1 MVCKTHAAK
10 CGIPDPYHI
19 LHEYY
24 KPGQTII
31 GGVVSQSFI
40 LSSPKDFQEQPPE
53 KSSEDPIVVP
63 KNYQHILALLFA
75 VKEINEN
82 PEILPNVTLG
92 FQIYDI
98 YSDAEMTYRGTM
110 QLISTKN
117 RFVPNF
123 KCDIQD
129 NLIAIIGALRSD
141 ATHQIANILGI
152 YRIPQLSYGSTPG
165 KAHRNV
171 FLTSYQ
177 MAPDDGLQYMGILQL
192 LLHFKWIWIGFIAD
206 DLESGDMFLKLMLP
220 LFSKSGIC
228 LAFVEACP
236 KYVTYDNDKAD
247 VIQKGIEMYA
257 KLMSSR
263 ANALVFYAEADSIFF
278 LRWVLFLP
286 EIEDMIQK
294 QKGKVWILTAQME
307 FKSFVFQR
315 EWDIQAICGA
325 ITLAIHSNEL
335 QGFKEFIRG
344 RNPAS
349 ATGDSFIRDF
359 WEQAFGCVFPNS
371 ALGKAEDDICTG
383 EEKLE
388 NLSGAFFEMNM
399 SGHSYS
405 IYNAVYAVAHA
416 LHAMLLSRSKTK
428 RVVEGERRI
437 LQTNQPWQLHHFL
450 KQVSFNNS
458 AGDEISFDQNGILVA
473 GFDVINW
480 VTFLNQSFIKVKI
493 GKMDHHVPPEQ
504 AFSINDNA
512 IVWHSWFNQVQP
524 TSLCNDKCYPGFSKK
539 GKEGE
544 LFCCYDCI
552 PCPEGKIS
560 QEKDTVECSLCP
572 EDHYPNMD
580 HILCLPKPVIFLS
593 YEEPL
598 GISLAAS
605 ALSFSLT
612 TVVVLHMFLKHRN
625 TPVVKANNRNL
636 TYTLLI
642 SLLLCFLCALLF
654 IGKPNRV
661 TCLLRQNIFGIIFS
675 MAVSCVLAKTITVVL
690 AFMVTKPGSRMRRW
704 VGKRLSTSVV
714 LSCSLIQGGLCI
726 AWLATSP
733 PFPHLDML
741 SKDNTILFECN
752 EGSVTMFYSVLG
764 YMGFLAIASFIVAFL
779 ARKLPDSF
787 NEAKFITFSMVMF
800 CSVWLSFVP
809 TYQSTAGKYVVVM
822 EIFSILASSGGL
834 LSCIFLPKCYIIILK
849 PELNNK
855 EQLIRRKS

>member
-1 MVCKTHAAK
+1 MLKR
-10 CGIPDPYHI
+10 
-19 LHEYY
+19 
-24 KPGQTII
+24 
-31 GGVVSQSFI
+31 VVH
-40 LSSPKDFQEQPPE
+40 L
-53 KSSEDPIVVP
+53 
-63 KNYQHILALLFA
+63 NYQHILALLFA

-152 YRIPQLSYGSTPG
+152 YRIPQVGDIWSVQKSKYLCTFSPSY
-165 KAHRNV
+165 
-171 FLTSYQ
+171 
-177 MAPDDGLQYMGILQL
+177 DGLQYMGILQL

-437 LQTNQPWQLHHFL
+437 LQTNQPWQVKPVRKTWRLCHFPVHPSTTA
-450 KQVSFNNS
+450 K
-458 AGDEISFDQNGILVA
+458 
-473 GFDVINW
+473 
-480 VTFLNQSFIKVKI
+480 
-493 GKMDHHVPPEQ
+493 
-504 AFSINDNA
+504 
-512 IVWHSWFNQVQP
+512 VQP

-544 LFCCYDCI
+544 LFCCYDF
-552 PCPEGKIS
+552 
-560 QEKDTVECSLCP
+560 ECSLCP

-834 LSCIFLPKCYIIILK
+834 LSCIFLPKCFLLKSISSSTGICPTLCTVKTDGKNLLSFYLISLSHFSTALILLLSND
-849 PELNNK
+849 PITSLVRI
-855 EQLIRRKS
+855 LL